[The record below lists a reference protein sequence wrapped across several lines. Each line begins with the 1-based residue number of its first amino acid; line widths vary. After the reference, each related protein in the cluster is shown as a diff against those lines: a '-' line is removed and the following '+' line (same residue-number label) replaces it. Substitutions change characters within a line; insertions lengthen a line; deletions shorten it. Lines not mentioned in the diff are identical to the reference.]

1 VDIWTIGHSTLPIE
15 SFIDALRLNNIALL
29 CDVRR
34 FPASRRH
41 PQFGREAL
49 AQSLAAHGI
58 DYVHYEALGGR
69 RRPRSNSHNTAWR
82 NDSFRGYADH
92 METAEFTGAIDA
104 LVGDATARRVAI
116 MCAEMLWWQCHRG
129 LIADYLKARDHHV
142 AHIAAG
148 GKIEP
153 HPFTSAARIIDG
165 RLSYQG
171 LLDADP
177 L

>member
-1 VDIWTIGHSTLPIE
+1 MSTLPIDA
-15 SFIDALRLNNIALL
+15 FINALRLNNIALL
-29 CDVRR
+29 GDVRR

-58 DYVHYEALGGR
+58 DFVHYEALGGR

-82 NDSFRGYADH
+82 NDSFRGYADY
-92 METAEFTGAIDA
+92 METTEFTGAIDT
-104 LVGDATARRVAI
+104 LVRDATARRVAI
-116 MCAEMLWWQCHRG
+116 MCAEALWWQCHRG

-142 AHIAAG
+142 THIAAG

-153 HPFTSAARIIDG
+153 HPFTSAARIIEG

-171 LLDADP
+171 LLDADLP
-177 L
+177 